1 MPIEADLLPVIEG
14 YLDSRAIRFPTT
26 LKSTSGHGLSRW
38 PTITVIPS
46 NPIHTG
52 ERPALISGS
61 RKRCGG
67 PSASAS
73 SCSQAMSAAVSTRR
87 NGVDAAVAAW
97 RSKID
102 NAAHYML
109 EQLGPH
115 ANEPTAPGAAEL
127 SAVRQAHGPRQET
140 ARSPT
145 DLAAASQ
152 EDVLYNIQHD
162 SSPPVGQRHGC
173 VHAHAA
179 ASPSAATRILPQVSG
194 TRAATDRGTGRD
206 RANER

>member
-38 PTITVIPS
+38 PTIIVIPS

-127 SAVRQAHGPRQET
+127 SLRYDKPTVLDKKRHDLRLTWLLHHRRTSSTTSSTTP
-140 ARSPT
+140 AR
-145 DLAAASQ
+145 
-152 EDVLYNIQHD
+152 
-162 SSPPVGQRHGC
+162 
-173 VHAHAA
+173 
-179 ASPSAATRILPQVSG
+179 PSANDMVACMLMLRPARVLRLG
-194 TRAATDRGTGRD
+194 Y
-206 RANER
+206 

>member
-87 NGVDAAVAAW
+87 NGVDAAVVAW

-115 ANEPTAPGAAEL
+115 ANEPTAPGAA
-127 SAVRQAHGPRQET
+127 
-140 ARSPT
+140 
-145 DLAAASQ
+145 
-152 EDVLYNIQHD
+152 
-162 SSPPVGQRHGC
+162 
-173 VHAHAA
+173 
-179 ASPSAATRILPQVSG
+179 
-194 TRAATDRGTGRD
+194 
-206 RANER
+206 